1 MNRADC
7 KVRRCKLAK
16 QPHWKVRHRAA
27 SQSLWQPIHDFM
39 AKADIPFVVQFGALA
54 ANIVLGKISDRSKFY
69 YTAVAA
75 GIGAL
80 VTMLF
85 IPEVTGLDLSEG
97 DKRWEHLRSGRIP
110 LDAAQSRCKGL
121 TWLSNL

>member
-1 MNRADC
+1 M
-7 KVRRCKLAK
+7 
-16 QPHWKVRHRAA
+16 
-27 SQSLWQPIHDFM
+27 
-39 AKADIPFVVQFGALA
+39 QFGALA

-75 GIGAL
+75 GVGAL

-97 DKRWEHLRSGRIP
+97 DKRWEHLRSGKLGRWAVERHYGARHH
-110 LDAAQSRCKGL
+110 LAQ
-121 TWLSNL
+121 

>member
-1 MNRADC
+1 M
-7 KVRRCKLAK
+7 
-16 QPHWKVRHRAA
+16 
-27 SQSLWQPIHDFM
+27 
-39 AKADIPFVVQFGALA
+39 QFGALA

-75 GIGAL
+75 GVGAL

-97 DKRWEHLRSGRIP
+97 DKRWEHLRSGRAWP
-110 LDAAQSRCKGL
+110 PGS
-121 TWLSNL
+121 